1 MREYPHIHASTG
13 QKFKEMKDAYIFDKL
28 DGSLIRVEWSKKTGW
43 YKFGSKTQLLDKSN
57 PILGP
62 AIGLFMNKY
71 SESLTK
77 LATDNKWQNL
87 FAFCETFGQDSFA
100 GTHPNG
106 INNIVLF
113 DLAADKKG
121 IIGPKRFLRLTKEI
135 EIPRFFGVCNWTR
148 NFVDMVRN
156 FTDTLMVEP
165 GILSASTCYDHLI
178 GDEENMG
185 KPTLE
190 GVVGKSGDGHKLTMA
205 KAKTQQWIDKV
216 RNVFKDKADTILNS

>member
-1 MREYPHIHASTG
+1 MREYPHILASTG
-13 QKFKEMKDAYIFDKL
+13 QKFKEMKDAYVFDKL
-28 DGSLIRVEWSKKTGW
+28 DGSLIRVEWSKKAGW

-57 PILGP
+57 LILGP
-62 AIGLFMNKY
+62 AIDLFMNKY

-77 LATDNKWQNL
+77 LATDNKWQSL
-87 FAFCETFGQDSFA
+87 FAFCETFGLDSFA

-121 IIGPKRFLRLTKEI
+121 IIGPKRFLKLTEGI
-135 EIPRFFGVCNWTR
+135 ETPKFFGVYNWTR
-148 NFVDMVRN
+148 EFV
-156 FTDTLMVEP
+156 TLIKCCYKTPGYNSNLEISGLIEP
-165 GILSASTCYDHLI
+165 TF
-178 GDEENMG
+178 
-185 KPTLE
+185 E

-216 RNVFKDKADTILNS
+216 RNVFKDKADAVLNS